1 MVFSGLFDSEPC
13 PGHAHGFLDIQVHTQ
28 EHFKA
33 LILQGNSFPSFSFQE
48 LGEPE
53 AIAPL
58 CQSFRELQTGSDK
71 HNFLGLRSTPLPPE
85 ARTHT

>member
-58 CQSFRELQTGSDK
+58 TLILQGAPDRFKQTNIISWD
-71 HNFLGLRSTPLPPE
+71 
-85 ARTHT
+85 